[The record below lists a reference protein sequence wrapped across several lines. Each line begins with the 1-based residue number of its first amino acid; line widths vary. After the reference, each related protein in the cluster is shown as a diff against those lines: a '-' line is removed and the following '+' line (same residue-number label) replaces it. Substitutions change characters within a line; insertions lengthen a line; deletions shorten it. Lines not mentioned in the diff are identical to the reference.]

1 MFDRKYGQGNFETA
15 VVEDMSQPG
24 AFDAACEGTPPS
36 FTTITRL
43 LLTRETSGVS
53 GVAHVASVMSYDA
66 DPHKVIPPV
75 IAGAV
80 NAASAAA
87 KQSSIKRFVFTS
99 SSTAISTPKPN
110 IEFTI
115 STDQWNDEDVEAA
128 WKPLPYEPS
137 RALAVYGASK
147 TQAEQELWKFVK
159 EEKPSFTLNTVLPN
173 ANFGE
178 ILSGQQATSTGNW
191 VKSVYKG
198 DFASLKDVQPQWM
211 VDVKDTARLHVAA
224 LLHPEVENERIFAYA
239 HPFNWNS
246 VLACLR
252 RIRPDKEFPED
263 IKDEPRDLSKLDN
276 SRSIELLRALGRDGY
291 TSMEDAVRDNIKG
304 LA

>member
-1 MFDRKYGQGNFETA
+1 
-15 VVEDMSQPG
+15 
-24 AFDAACEGTPPS
+24 
-36 FTTITRL
+36 
-43 LLTRETSGVS
+43 
-53 GVAHVASVMSYDA
+53 MSYDA
-66 DPHKVIPPV
+66 DPHKVIPAV

-99 SSTAISTPKPN
+99 SSTAISTPKSN

-115 STDQWNDEDVEAA
+115 STDQWNDEDVETA
-128 WKPLPYEPS
+128 WKPPPYEPS
-137 RALAVYGASK
+137 RALAVYAASK

-191 VKSVYKG
+191 VRSVYKG
-198 DFASLKDVQPQWM
+198 DFASLEGVQPQWM

-224 LLHPEVENERIFAYA
+224 LLHPEVENERILAYA

-252 RIRPDKEFPED
+252 RIWPDKEFPED